1 MFTSLNLW
9 SFSVDQIPGY
19 KHRATNMETPREPDN
34 RLHGTSQ
41 GKRTDFPSKDWI
53 RSELE
58 QLGTLD
64 SGKNGNP
71 NLTGKLHPFFEK
83 KHWPDIST
91 RRFNA
96 LEQAF
101 QLSTR
106 LLKVAGAYLCNFLPN
121 PKFNGKWIKRLE
133 VNDSR
138 SIQEID
144 AANAVLLDIV
154 DHVQWRESPYI
165 TPKNHWLGLNHYG
178 PKIGYADVHGY
189 HSDAME
195 EWDKSAWLAKR
206 AGLRHRQITIS
217 ITSQFVETLLAVE
230 KGSHAYMV
238 AAFAA
243 AITIVHELGHTIFIY
258 DLR

>member
-1 MFTSLNLW
+1 
-9 SFSVDQIPGY
+9 
-19 KHRATNMETPREPDN
+19 MEEPREPDN
-34 RLHGTSQ
+34 RLQGTSQ
-41 GKRTDFPSKDWI
+41 GKRTDFPPKKWI

-58 QLGTLD
+58 QVGALD
-64 SGKNGNP
+64 TGKTWNP
-71 NLTGKLHPFFEK
+71 NLTGKLHPFFDRR
-83 KHWPDIST
+83 HWPAINT
-91 RRFNA
+91 ERFNA
-96 LEQAF
+96 LEQSF
-101 QLSTR
+101 QISTR
-106 LLKVAGAYLCNFLPN
+106 LLKVGAPYLCNFLPD

-165 TPKNHWLGLNHYG
+165 TPKNNFLGLNHYG
-178 PKIGYADVHGY
+178 PKIKDSNLHG
-189 HSDAME
+189 DDTAE
-195 EWDKSAWLAKR
+195 FDKAAR
-206 AGLRHRQITIS
+206 QAQRDGLRHRQLTIS
-217 ITSQFVETLLAVE
+217 ITSQFVDSLLEAE

-243 AITIVHELGHTIFIY
+243 AITIVHEIGHTIFLH